1 MIPFWAL
8 SEFSATPFSLL
19 SLEWPLTILSQTC
32 SVEAF
37 PKDAVIDTP
46 IEVGIMLKRNVPGL
60 SLVLFSLFVVVRV
73 AAQGIP
79 QGAASTDTGLGGV
92 NSISGMIVSST
103 GQRIQRR
110 VSIRLRAMTRGDRI
124 STTDEYGN
132 FVFRGVPPGDFVV
145 VIDRE
150 QDFEPFSQ
158 NVSVIQPRGMPP
170 QTYYLSIRLEL
181 KGRAEAKPGV
191 LKAEFANVPKPALVH
206 YNNAVDQ
213 AKKKD
218 YQGAIEQ
225 LKLAIKEYPSF
236 MLAFNELGVQ
246 YLKLN
251 QLENADEAFQS
262 ALKITPDAFAAL
274 INRGIANFMMKRY
287 GEAVPILRKA
297 LKKNAQSAVGHYFLG
312 QALANLGLFEQAE
325 KELLASLE
333 LGKEEMKEA
342 HRILAILYAS
352 RGAKTQ
358 AADELEA
365 YLKLAP
371 DAPDAEKLRDKMR
384 QLREPNE

>member
-1 MIPFWAL
+1 
-8 SEFSATPFSLL
+8 
-19 SLEWPLTILSQTC
+19 
-32 SVEAF
+32 
-37 PKDAVIDTP
+37 
-46 IEVGIMLKRNVPGL
+46 MLKRNIGGPGL

-73 AAQGIP
+73 TAQGIP

-92 NSISGMIVSST
+92 NTISGMTVSSN
-103 GQRIQRR
+103 GQRIARR
-110 VSIRLRAMTRGDRI
+110 VSVRLRSMTRGDRI
-124 STTDEYGN
+124 STTDENGN

-145 VIDRE
+145 VIEKE

-170 QTYYLSIRLEL
+170 QTYYLSIRLET
-181 KGRAEAKPGV
+181 KRRAEAKPGV
-191 LKAEFANVPKPALVH
+191 LNAEFVNVPKPALVH
-206 YNNAVDQ
+206 YD
-213 AKKKD
+213 K
-218 YQGAIEQ
+218 AIEQ
-225 LKLAIKEYPSF
+225 ARKGDHPGAVEELKLAIKEYPSF

-251 QLENADEAFQS
+251 QLENADEAFQG

-297 LKKNAQSAVGHYFLG
+297 LAKNDQSAVGHYFLG
-312 QALANLGLFEQAE
+312 QALANLGLFEDAE
-325 KELLASLE
+325 KELLTALK
-333 LGKEEMKEA
+333 LGNEEMNEA
-342 HRILAILYAS
+342 HRILAIIYAS
-352 RGAKTQ
+352 RGANKH

-371 DAPDAEKLRDKMR
+371 NTPDAEKLKEKIR
-384 QLREPNE
+384 QLRKSNE

>member
-1 MIPFWAL
+1 
-8 SEFSATPFSLL
+8 
-19 SLEWPLTILSQTC
+19 
-32 SVEAF
+32 
-37 PKDAVIDTP
+37 
-46 IEVGIMLKRNVPGL
+46 MLKRNVVGPGL

-73 AAQGIP
+73 TAQGIP
-79 QGAASTDTGLGGV
+79 QGAASTDTGLGGI
-92 NSISGMIVSST
+92 NTISGMIVSSN
-103 GQRIQRR
+103 GQRIARR
-110 VSIRLRAMTRGDRI
+110 VSVRLRSMTRGDRI
-124 STTDEYGN
+124 STTDENGN
-132 FVFRGVPPGDFVV
+132 FVFRGVPPGDFIV
-145 VIDRE
+145 VIDKE

-191 LKAEFANVPKPALVH
+191 LNAEFVNVPKPALVH
-206 YNNAVDQ
+206 YDKAVEQ
-213 AKKKD
+213 ARKGNHP
-218 YQGAIEQ
+218 GAVEE

-287 GEAVPILRKA
+287 GEAVPILRNA
-297 LKKNAQSAVGHYFLG
+297 LAKNDQSAVGHYFLG
-312 QALANLGLFEQAE
+312 QALANLGLFEDAE
-325 KELLASLE
+325 KELLASLK
-333 LGKEEMKEA
+333 LGNEEMKEA
-342 HRILAILYAS
+342 HRILAIIYTS
-352 RGAKTQ
+352 RGARKQ

-371 DAPDAEKLRDKMR
+371 HAPDAEKLKDKIR
-384 QLREPNE
+384 QLRESNE

>member
-1 MIPFWAL
+1 
-8 SEFSATPFSLL
+8 
-19 SLEWPLTILSQTC
+19 
-32 SVEAF
+32 
-37 PKDAVIDTP
+37 
-46 IEVGIMLKRNVPGL
+46 MLKRNVVGPGL

-73 AAQGIP
+73 TAQGIP

-92 NSISGMIVSST
+92 NTISGMLVSST

-110 VSIRLRAMTRGDRI
+110 VSIRLRTMTRGDRI

-132 FVFRGVPPGDFVV
+132 FVFRGVPPNDYLV
-145 VIDRE
+145 VIDKE

-158 NVSVIQPRGMPP
+158 NVSIIQPRGMPP

-181 KGRAEAKPGV
+181 KRRAAAKPGV
-191 LKAEFANVPKPALVH
+191 LNAEFANVPKPALVH
-206 YNNAVDQ
+206 YDKAVEQSRKSDH
-213 AKKKD
+213 
-218 YQGAIEQ
+218 QGAIEE

-251 QLENADEAFQS
+251 QLENADEAFQR

-297 LKKNAQSAVGHYFLG
+297 LKKNDQSAVGHYFLG
-312 QALANLGLFEQAE
+312 QALANLGMFEQAE

-333 LGKEEMKEA
+333 LGNEEMKEA
-342 HRILAILYAS
+342 HRLLAIIYTS
-352 RGAKTQ
+352 RGAKKQ
-358 AADELEA
+358 AAGELEA

-371 DAPDAEKLRDKMR
+371 DAPDAEKLKDVIR
-384 QLREPNE
+384 QLKESNE

>member
-1 MIPFWAL
+1 
-8 SEFSATPFSLL
+8 
-19 SLEWPLTILSQTC
+19 
-32 SVEAF
+32 
-37 PKDAVIDTP
+37 
-46 IEVGIMLKRNVPGL
+46 MLKRNIGGPGL

-73 AAQGIP
+73 TAQGIP

-92 NSISGMIVSST
+92 NTISGMTVSSN
-103 GQRIQRR
+103 GQRIARR
-110 VSIRLRAMTRGDRI
+110 VSVRLRSMTRGDRI
-124 STTDEYGN
+124 STTDENGN

-145 VIDRE
+145 VIEKE

-170 QTYYLSIRLEL
+170 QTYYLSIRLET
-181 KGRAEAKPGV
+181 KRRAEAKRGV
-191 LKAEFANVPKPALVH
+191 LNADFANVPRPALVH
-206 YNNAVDQ
+206 YDKAVEQ
-213 AKKKD
+213 ARKGD
-218 YQGAIEQ
+218 HPGAVEE

-297 LKKNAQSAVGHYFLG
+297 LAKNDQSAVGHYFLG
-312 QALANLGLFEQAE
+312 QALANLGLFEDAE
-325 KELLASLE
+325 KELLASLK
-333 LGKEEMKEA
+333 LGNEEMKEA
-342 HRILAILYAS
+342 HRILAIIYTS
-352 RGAKTQ
+352 RGAKKQ
-358 AADELEA
+358 AAGELEA

-371 DAPDAEKLRDKMR
+371 DAPDAEKLKDKIR
-384 QLREPNE
+384 QLRESNE